1 MTSDRLI
8 AGRYRL
14 TDPIGTGAMGVVW
27 RATDVRLR
35 RTVAVKQVL
44 LAPGLT
50 GTQALEGK
58 LRAMREGRIAARLHH
73 PNAITVFDVAE
84 EDGQPWLV
92 MEYMNAPSLA
102 VKLAGGVTLPPIE
115 VAGIGAQAAAALSAA
130 HDAGIMHRDVKPANL
145 LVGDDGTVKLTDF
158 GISHATGDV
167 TVTATGFLA
176 GTPAYLA
183 PEIARGDNPKPA
195 ADVFALGSTLYAAS
209 EGAPPFGEGDN
220 PLAVLHAVARGVVPE
235 PKNAGPL
242 APVLMWLLTASADDR
257 PTMAQARVALEDV
270 AAGRVPALPAS
281 ATKILPMSEAATS
294 LIPPAGAP
302 ANGGATAKS
311 GAAALFG
318 SGLAKAKAA
327 RSAISGRNSTG
338 APHASDVSGSAASGT
353 GGNAASRADGAIGRA
368 AAGGAGQAGAVRQAA
383 AGDPGLVRPRDAAS
397 SAADGVERAG
407 AQAQLRAEAAAGPTD
422 GSGLH
427 PAFPV
432 PPSRTDRA
440 NNSRAV
446 LLLAAAV
453 AAFTVMLV
461 VLVVTRDRG
470 GDSDRQAQVPAS
482 PVTVTTVVDGK
493 VSTVVI
499 VPEQET
505 ITVSAPPEA
514 LPSGATSTGAT
525 PTGTSAK
532 PTPTTAKPTST
543 TITTTPFGPPTPD
556 RINQFI
562 AGYYGML
569 PGNIGGA
576 WAQLAPGYQAQTG
589 GFGQY
594 SSFWSSVRSVT
605 VGSITPSGPNRA
617 VVTLTYQLANG
628 TVTSE
633 NRWIQVSGDAGNLQI
648 AGSGV

>member
-50 GTQALEGK
+50 GSQALEAK

-102 VKLAGGVTLPPIE
+102 ARLAGGQTLPPIE

-145 LVGDDGTVKLTDF
+145 LVGDDGTVKITDF

-183 PEIARGDNPKPA
+183 PEIARGDSPKSA
-195 ADVFALGSTLYAAS
+195 ADVFALGSTLYAAV

-220 PLAVLHAVARGVVPE
+220 PLAVLHAVARGTVPE
-235 PKNAGPL
+235 PKNAGSL
-242 APVLMWLLTASADDR
+242 GPVLMWLLTADVEHR
-257 PTMAQARVALEDV
+257 PTMAQARLALEDV
-270 AAGRVPALPAS
+270 AAGRVPSLPAS
-281 ATKILPMSEAATS
+281 LTKVLPVTESATTLLPRPS
-294 LIPPAGAP
+294 GQG
-302 ANGGATAKS
+302 NGTDGAKS
-311 GAAALFG
+311 GAAALLG
-318 SGLAKAKAA
+318 SGLAFAKAA
-327 RSAISGRNSTG
+327 RSAI
-338 APHASDVSGSAASGT
+338 T
-353 GGNAASRADGAIGRA
+353 GGSSTRS
-368 AAGGAGQAGAVRQAA
+368 GGAGAGA
-383 AGDPGLVRPRDAAS
+383 GPSGEAAS
-397 SAADGVERAG
+397 SPASDEGVRAT
-407 AQAQLRAEAAAGPTD
+407 AAAAGPDRVREAAPT
-422 GSGLH
+422 GSGRP
-427 PAFPV
+427 PAFPT
-432 PPSRTDRA
+432 PPARTDSA

-453 AAFTVMLV
+453 AAFTVMLI
-461 VLVVTRDRG
+461 VLVVTRERG
-470 GDSDRQAQVPAS
+470 SDPGQQAQTPPPA
-482 PVTVTTVVDGK
+482 VTVTTMVDGK

-505 ITVSAPPEA
+505 ITVSAPVPPA
-514 LPSGATSTGAT
+514 PDGST
-525 PTGTSAK
+525 PTSAAPSSTP
-532 PTPTTAKPTST
+532 PTPTSTSGKPTST
-543 TITTTPFGPPTPD
+543 PSATSTTTTPAGPPSPD

-576 WAQLAPGYQAQTG
+576 WGQLAPGYQAQTG
-589 GFGQY
+589 GYGQY
-594 SSFWSSVRSVT
+594 SSFWSTVRSVS
-605 VGSITPSGPNRA
+605 VGSITPTGQNRA
-617 VVTLTYQLANG
+617 VVMLTYHLANG

-633 NRWIQVSGDAGNLQI
+633 NRWIEVTGDAGSLRI

>member
-102 VKLAGGVTLPPIE
+102 AKLAGGVTLPPIE

-235 PKNAGPL
+235 PRNAGPL
-242 APVLMWLLTASADDR
+242 APVLMWLLTASAEDR
-257 PTMAQARVALEDV
+257 PTMAQARAALEDV
-270 AAGRVPALPAS
+270 AAGRVPVLPAS
-281 ATKILPMSEAATS
+281 ATKILPISATS
-294 LIPPAGAP
+294 PTPGLGDP
-302 ANGGATAKS
+302 ANGEAAAKS

-318 SGLAKAKAA
+318 SGLAMAKAA
-327 RSAISGRNSTG
+327 RSAISGRTSTG
-338 APHASDVSGSAASGT
+338 AGSGAPQESGRLGQAASGVV
-353 GGNAASRADGAIGRA
+353 GSVAADTA
-368 AAGGAGQAGAVRQAA
+368 ARTDAVGQAA
-383 AGDPGLVRPRDAAS
+383 AGDPGLVRPRDLAPSNADRDRGS
-397 SAADGVERAG
+397 SNADSVEHAG
-407 AQAQLRAEAAAGPTD
+407 AQAQARARAAAGPTD

-427 PAFPV
+427 PSFPT

-461 VLVVTRDRG
+461 VLVATRDRG
-470 GDSDRQAQVPAS
+470 GEPEEQAQAPAS
-482 PVTVTTVVDGK
+482 PVTVTTMVDGK

-505 ITVSAPPEA
+505 ITVSAPPA
-514 LPSGATSTGAT
+514 AVPSGATTTGAP
-525 PTGTSAK
+525 PTSTTAE
-532 PTPTTAKPTST
+532 PTPTTPKPTS
-543 TITTTPFGPPTPD
+543 TTTPFGPPTPE
-556 RINQFI
+556 RVNQFI

-569 PGNIGGA
+569 PGNISGA

-617 VVTLTYQLANG
+617 VVTLTYRLANG

-633 NRWIQVSGDAGNLQI
+633 NRWIQVSGDAGKLQI

>member
-35 RTVAVKQVL
+35 RTVAVKQLL

-50 GTQALEGK
+50 GTQALEAK

-102 VKLAGGVTLPPIE
+102 VKLAGGATLPPIE

-195 ADVFALGSTLYAAS
+195 ADVFALGSTLYAAV

-235 PKNAGPL
+235 PKRAGPL
-242 APVLMWLLTASADDR
+242 GPVLMWLLTASPEER
-257 PTMAQARVALEDV
+257 PTMAQARKALEDV
-270 AAGRVPALPAS
+270 AAGRVPALPAT
-281 ATKILPMSEAATS
+281 ATKVLPMGEAATT
-294 LIPPAGAP
+294 LLPQPTAPTTGPAAKAGA
-302 ANGGATAKS
+302 AGLLGG
-311 GAAALFG
+311 
-318 SGLAKAKAA
+318 GLALAKAA
-327 RSAISGRNSTG
+327 RSAI
-338 APHASDVSGSAASGT
+338 T
-353 GGNAASRADGAIGRA
+353 GGSS
-368 AAGGAGQAGAVRQAA
+368 GGAGAGGPGSTASAGQPPAGTGDGALHARVGGNGTGAASPSGAPPAGANPPART
-383 AGDPGLVRPRDAAS
+383 G
-397 SAADGVERAG
+397 SADNNNRAI
-407 AQAQLRAEAAAGPTD
+407 
-422 GSGLH
+422 
-427 PAFPV
+427 
-432 PPSRTDRA
+432 
-440 NNSRAV
+440 

-461 VLVVTRDRG
+461 VLVLTRDRG
-470 GDSDRQAQVPAS
+470 ADPGQQAAD

-499 VPEQET
+499 VPDQET
-505 ITVSAPPEA
+505 VTVPVTVT
-514 LPSGATSTGAT
+514 PSGPTATTAPATS
-525 PTGTSAK
+525 TSAK
-532 PTPTTAKPTST
+532 PTSTPAPTTT
-543 TITTTPFGPPTPD
+543 TTTPAGPPTPE
-556 RINQFI
+556 RISQFI

-594 SSFWSSVRSVT
+594 SSFWSTVRSVT
-605 VGSITPSGPNRA
+605 VGAITPSGENRA
-617 VVTLTYQLANG
+617 VVSLTYHLTNG
-628 TVTSE
+628 SVSSE
-633 NRWIQVSGDAGNLQI
+633 NRWIQVGGTGSGLQI
-648 AGSGV
+648 TASGV